1 MSLSEL
7 EQHVLAYWLAGD
19 APAFTMAPRFYPYG
33 ELTLILN
40 DKIQVATRKFGTKV
54 TAHTKPAA
62 NAFIDALIERGGLSA
77 QKGKFGGTMHQ
88 YQADAYPRVVAE
100 MAGGDAIVQQA
111 KAGGAGFWE
120 QRLGELGG

>member
-7 EQHVLAYWLAGD
+7 EQHILAHWLASD

-62 NAFIDALIERGGLSA
+62 NAFIDALIERGGLST

-88 YQADAYPRVVAE
+88 YQADAYPRIVAE
-100 MAGGDAIVQQA
+100 MAAADPIVEQG
-111 KAGGAGFWE
+111 KTGGAEFWE
-120 QRLGELGG
+120 AKFGELGG